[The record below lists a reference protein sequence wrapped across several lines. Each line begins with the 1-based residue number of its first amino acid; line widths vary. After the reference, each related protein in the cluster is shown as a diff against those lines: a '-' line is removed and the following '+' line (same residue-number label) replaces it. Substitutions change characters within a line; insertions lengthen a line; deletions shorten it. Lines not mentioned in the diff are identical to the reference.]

1 MLLSS
6 GGAGLLGGML
16 IADAINDGQQEAYE
30 EGFED
35 GAFFKILIY
44 KQLQH

>member
-1 MLLSS
+1 
-6 GGAGLLGGML
+6 ML

-35 GAFFKILIY
+35 GAFFKFLNLYFEIY
-44 KQLQH
+44 EFQIDVWVLLYF